1 MGRTLFIVSLFI
13 LLFAGATFFVGYF
26 NVISPAQSSGD
37 LSDSQT
43 INTNSNSI
51 GALNSFDYTYYPIYS
66 QINVIFAFV
75 ANDNANLFFSLEL
88 STDIGDPGSIGD
100 ISIGVTSGEQY
111 QIEFSIYVYELF
123 PLFLSPQFQKLGNTF
138 NLNLVASTETGNVN
152 INYLMVGKVYNK
164 IIVPI
169 SLIIAVVGVVVLI
182 AAIATRSRGPKVGK
196 PLRYQ
201 AALYEPTL
209 NGSPGQQSRS
219 GGFGSKSK
227 QKSPKPAKQSKKPKP
242 TRGAQTTG
250 SANRCNQCSKPVP
263 RRAQYCP
270 HCYARQ

>member
-43 INTNSNSI
+43 INTSGNSI
-51 GALNSFDYTYYPIYS
+51 GILNSFDYSYYPIYS
-66 QINVIFAFV
+66 QINVILAFV
-75 ANDNANLFFSLEL
+75 ADDNVRLFFSLEL
-88 STDIGDPGSIGD
+88 NTDIGSPDEPID
-100 ISIGVTSGEQY
+100 VTTIDVNAGEQH
-111 QIEFSIYVYELF
+111 QIEFSIYVFELF
-123 PLFLSPQFQKLGNTF
+123 PLFLSPQFQKIGNTF
-138 NLNLVASTETGNVN
+138 NLDLIASTETGNVN
-152 INYLMVGKVYNK
+152 IDYLMVGKVYNK
-164 IIVPI
+164 IIIPV

-182 AAIATRSRGPKVGK
+182 AAIASRSRGPKVGK

-201 AALYEPTL
+201 SALYEPTL
-209 NGSPGQQSRS
+209 SGSSEQQSRTK
-219 GGFGSKSK
+219 GFSQKSK
-227 QKSPKPAKQSKKPKP
+227 QKSKPVKQTKKPKP
-242 TRGAQTTG
+242 TLGAQATG